1 MREVLRTG
9 TWHATL
15 LWVHDVSGSAAD
27 ADADRRVLLCTYFV
41 YLTYFSLSCGIPHR
55 YYLATTGL

>member
-1 MREVLRTG
+1 MREVLYTE

-15 LWVHDVSGSAAD
+15 FWEHDVSGSAADADAD

-41 YLTYFSLSCGIPHR
+41 YLP
-55 YYLATTGL
+55 